1 MYSTTKTVTLAAQ
14 FYGNPVLGL
23 RERQKTGRTQRIL
36 DAAAVLFTEKG
47 FDQVKAEE
55 IAEQAEVSVGTLYN
69 YFGSKNEILLTLTA
83 LENEQIEALA
93 AAHKANLTASAADA
107 LCNLLNVY
115 FDPKNFMLDKTLWRL
130 GYALSLIHVSSE
142 AARRFRR
149 SDIMLRQQVVDM
161 SEKLQRQGLLRMD
174 LDCQTFGAVLFNNA
188 SMIFFDYTRS
198 ENKTYPDIRQ
208 EIDDMTR
215 SLVSLAI
222 LPDSTS

>member
-1 MYSTTKTVTLAAQ
+1 M
-14 FYGNPVLGL
+14 GL

-36 DAAAVLFTEKG
+36 DAATVLFTEKG

-93 AAHKANLTASAADA
+93 AARKADLTTSAADT

-115 FDPKNFMLDKTLWRL
+115 FDPKNIMLDKTLWRL
-130 GYALSLIHVSSE
+130 GYALSLTHVSSE

-161 SEKLQRQGLLRMD
+161 SETLQRQGLLRMD
-174 LDCQTFGAVLFNNA
+174 LDCQTFGAALFNNA

-198 ENKTYPDIRQ
+198 ENKTYPDTRQ

-222 LPDSTS
+222 LPNSTS

>member
-1 MYSTTKTVTLAAQ
+1 M
-14 FYGNPVLGL
+14 GL

-36 DAAAVLFTEKG
+36 DAATVLFTEKG

-55 IAEQAEVSVGTLYN
+55 IAEHAEVSVGTLYN
-69 YFGSKNEILLTLTA
+69 YFGSKNEILLMLTA

-93 AAHKANLTASAADA
+93 AAHKADLTASAADT

-115 FDPKNFMLDKTLWRL
+115 FDPKNFMLDKALWRL
-130 GYALSLIHVSSE
+130 GYALSLTHVSSE

-161 SEKLQRQGLLRMD
+161 SETLQRLGLLRMD
-174 LDCQTFGAVLFNNA
+174 LDCQTFGAALFNNA

-198 ENKTYPDIRQ
+198 ENKTYPDTRQ

-222 LPDSTS
+222 VPNSTS

>member
-1 MYSTTKTVTLAAQ
+1 M
-14 FYGNPVLGL
+14 GL

-36 DAAAVLFTEKG
+36 DAATVLFTEKG
-47 FDQVKAEE
+47 FNQVKAEE

-69 YFGSKNEILLTLTA
+69 YFGSKNEILLTLSA

-93 AAHKANLTASAADA
+93 AAHKADLTATAADT

-161 SEKLQRQGLLRMD
+161 SETLQRQGLLRMD
-174 LDCQTFGAVLFNNA
+174 LDCQTFGAALFNNA

-198 ENKTYPDIRQ
+198 ENKTYPDTRQ

-222 LPDSTS
+222 LPNSTS

>member
-1 MYSTTKTVTLAAQ
+1 M
-14 FYGNPVLGL
+14 GL

-36 DAAAVLFTEKG
+36 DAAVVLFTEKG

-69 YFGSKNEILLTLTA
+69 YFGSKNEILLTLSA

-93 AAHKANLTASAADA
+93 AAHKADLTATAADT
-107 LCNLLNVY
+107 LCSLLNVY

-149 SDIMLRQQVVDM
+149 SDIILRQQVVDM
-161 SEKLQRQGLLRMD
+161 SETLQRKGLLRMD
-174 LDCQTFGAVLFNNA
+174 LDCQTFGAALFNNA

-198 ENKTYPDIRQ
+198 ENKTYPDTRQ

-215 SLVSLAI
+215 SLVSLVI
-222 LPDSTS
+222 LPNSTS

>member
-1 MYSTTKTVTLAAQ
+1 M
-14 FYGNPVLGL
+14 GL

-36 DAAAVLFTEKG
+36 DAAVVLFTEKG

-69 YFGSKNEILLTLTA
+69 YFGSKNEILLTLSA

-93 AAHKANLTASAADA
+93 AAHKADLTATAADT
-107 LCNLLNVY
+107 LCSLLNVY

-161 SEKLQRQGLLRMD
+161 SETLQRQGLLRMD
-174 LDCQTFGAVLFNNA
+174 LDCQTFGAALFNNA
-188 SMIFFDYTRS
+188 SMIFFDFTRS
-198 ENKTYPDIRQ
+198 ENKTYPDTRQ

-222 LPDSTS
+222 LPKSTS

>member
-1 MYSTTKTVTLAAQ
+1 M
-14 FYGNPVLGL
+14 GL

-36 DAAAVLFTEKG
+36 DAAAVLFTENG

-69 YFGSKNEILLTLTA
+69 YFGSKNEILLTLSA

-93 AAHKANLTASAADA
+93 AAHKADLTATAADT
-107 LCNLLNVY
+107 LCGLLNVY

-161 SEKLQRQGLLRMD
+161 SETLQRQGSLRVD
-174 LDCQTFGAVLFNNA
+174 LDCQTFGAALFNNA
-188 SMIFFDYTRS
+188 SMIFFDFTRS
-198 ENKTYPDIRQ
+198 ENKTYPDTRQ

-222 LPDSTS
+222 LPNSTS

>member
-1 MYSTTKTVTLAAQ
+1 M
-14 FYGNPVLGL
+14 GL

-36 DAAAVLFTEKG
+36 DAATVLFTEKG

-93 AAHKANLTASAADA
+93 ATHKADLTASAADT

-115 FDPKNFMLDKTLWRL
+115 FDPKNIMLDKALWRL
-130 GYALSLIHVSSE
+130 GYALSLTHVSSE

-161 SEKLQRQGLLRMD
+161 SETLQRQGLLRMD
-174 LDCQTFGAVLFNNA
+174 LDCQTFGAALFSNA
-188 SMIFFDYTRS
+188 SMIFFDFTRS
-198 ENKTYPDIRQ
+198 ENKTYPDTRQ

-215 SLVSLAI
+215 ALVSLAI
-222 LPDSTS
+222 LPNSTS

>member
-1 MYSTTKTVTLAAQ
+1 M
-14 FYGNPVLGL
+14 GL
-23 RERQKTGRTQRIL
+23 RERQRTGRTQRII
-36 DAAAVLFTEKG
+36 DAATVLFTEKG

-93 AAHKANLTASAADA
+93 TAHKADLTATAADT
-107 LCNLLNVY
+107 LCSLLNVY
-115 FDPKNFMLDKTLWRL
+115 FDPKNIMLDKALWRL
-130 GYALSLIHVSSE
+130 GYALSLTHVSSE

-161 SEKLQRQGLLRMD
+161 SESLQRQGLLRMD
-174 LDCQTFGAVLFNNA
+174 LDCQTFGAALFNNA

-198 ENKTYPDIRQ
+198 ENKTYPDTRQ

-215 SLVSLAI
+215 SLVSLAL
-222 LPDSTS
+222 LPNSTS